1 MRKPGSRSIKPISAA
16 CFVIV
21 LAAALSFGGEAAS
34 PGPAVSKWE
43 FGITAGGGF
52 PLGSFW
58 DNIGHPGLS
67 FSFSLG
73 RRAGN
78 SLLSYGLDA
87 SYVIYG
93 LESRTEFLSG
103 DIPVEVDVDTTN
115 NIVQGLLY
123 LRLQPR
129 RGRVRPYLE
138 ALAGINYLYTETSID
153 GRDYP
158 YEEITS
164 STNFDDVALTA
175 GGGAGLAIRLGRGP
189 EDIGGPAKR
198 SQIFLEIK
206 VRYLAGGKAKYLRED
221 SIIPEDGGFTYLYM
235 ESRTDLISG
244 QIGISIIF

>member
-1 MRKPGSRSIKPISAA
+1 MRNPGVRPLRQLSAA
-16 CFVIV
+16 CAFIV
-21 LAAALSFGGEAAS
+21 LAAALSFGG
-34 PGPAVSKWE
+34 PKWE
-43 FGITAGGGF
+43 CGITAGGCF

-78 SLLSYGLDA
+78 SLFSYGLDA

-123 LRLQPR
+123 LKLQPR
-129 RGRVRPYLE
+129 RGRVRPYVE
-138 ALAGINYLYTETSID
+138 ALAGVNYLYTETSIS

-189 EDIGGPAKR
+189 DEQAGPGRK
-198 SQIFLEIK
+198 SQIFLDIK
-206 VRYLAGGKAKYLRED
+206 VRYLAGARAKYLRED

-244 QIGISIIF
+244 QIGVSIIF